1 MEGYEVVNVNFDLN
15 GKVAIVTGASRGIGR
30 TIAEGL
36 AQAGADVALT
46 ARTEAEVLAAA
57 HEISLATLR
66 RALGIACDVTDKRS
80 VDSAVQQV
88 VERFGKIDILVNN
101 AGTNIRHSAFELSE
115 EEWDFVVDTNLKS
128 VFLMSQAA
136 GSHMIERQSGRIV
149 NIASVASELTLSFS
163 TAYGPSK
170 AAVVQLTKQLASEWA
185 RYGVTVNAV
194 SPWFIRTS
202 LNAEALDDPDNQKMI
217 EQRTPMGRYG
227 RLEEVVAPV
236 LFFCSEGAGYVTGQN
251 LFVDGGV
258 THYGV

>member
-1 MEGYEVVNVNFDLN
+1 MVNVNFDLN
-15 GKVAIVTGASRGIGR
+15 GKVAIVTGAGRGIGK

-57 HEISLATLR
+57 HEISVATGR

-101 AGTNIRHSAFELSE
+101 AGTNVRHSAFELSE

-136 GSHMIERQSGRIV
+136 GSHMIERQSGRRAIDK
-149 NIASVASELTLSFS
+149 
-163 TAYGPSK
+163 TAGQRVGPI
-170 AAVVQLTKQLASEWA
+170 W
-185 RYGVTVNAV
+185 RYRQCG
-194 SPWFIRTS
+194 
-202 LNAEALDDPDNQKMI
+202 
-217 EQRTPMGRYG
+217 
-227 RLEEVVAPV
+227 
-236 LFFCSEGAGYVTGQN
+236 
-251 LFVDGGV
+251 
-258 THYGV
+258 